1 MSDTIQR
8 HLDDATLA
16 SYASGTLPRPLRIV
30 AATHLEL
37 CRHCR
42 RNLRLAEEVATSL
55 AMESGGEMTSAPALK
70 SAVLA
75 QIDTATVHRFPRPLR
90 PRSSALPRTLAYEL
104 GIESLEQI
112 KWRKAG
118 PGIEMAKLPKA
129 SDQQGF
135 FGLLR
140 IQPGSEVPDHGHG
153 GTELTLV
160 LHGAYDDEMGRF
172 SVGDIAD
179 LDSSIAHK
187 PVADHSGPCICLVAN
202 DAPTRFRSLAARLL
216 QPFIG
221 I

>member
-1 MSDTIQR
+1 MTYTIQR
-8 HLDDATLA
+8 HLDDATMV
-16 SYASGTLPRPLRIV
+16 SYASGTLPRQLRIV

-37 CRHCR
+37 CSHCR
-42 RNLRLAEEVATSL
+42 RNLRLADEVAATV
-55 AMESGGEMTSAPALK
+55 AMESEDDTSLSPALK
-70 SAVLA
+70 AAVLA
-75 QIDTATVHRFPRPLR
+75 QIDTATVHRFPTSLR
-90 PRSSALPRTLAYEL
+90 PNASALPRTLATEL
-104 GIESLEQI
+104 GVESLEQI

-118 PGIEMAKLPKA
+118 PGIEMAKLPKTKN
-129 SDQQGF
+129 QQGF

-172 SVGDIAD
+172 AVGDIAD
-179 LDSSIAHK
+179 LDPSIAHK